1 MSTQSRQA
9 TAPRQS
15 EAERIFD
22 GLQQTRRP
30 SLSAEAFAALLD
42 DAGALHRFI
51 LDSAPELL
59 YLLDRDGR
67 IRFINRRVE
76 ALLGFQPQELI
87 GQHYEA
93 LVDESFHGLARHLFD
108 ERRTGKRA
116 GQPVALKLLSHLG
129 SDGRRAAHPRGLW
142 MELRAEGIYADP
154 NERTAENYL
163 GTCGAL
169 RDISKREG
177 PQPNTDSRAF
187 HDAVTGLPNRALFED
202 RLGVAITQSERSR
215 RKLAVMF
222 LDLNR
227 FKRVNDRL
235 GHSVGDRLL
244 RAVAQRV
251 RASLR
256 QGDTLSRFGGDE
268 FTLLVPGVRSRGAVE
283 RIAGKILDCFKAP
296 FVVDGRRLRVG
307 ASIGIAL
314 HPEAGERGDALI
326 DAADIA
332 MYHAKDQGGNGYRL
346 YSETMNRGVMRRLTT
361 ARELRKALSRREFVV
376 YYQPQVSLA
385 TGKVCGVEA
394 LVRWRH
400 PTRGLLMPDDFLLA
414 AEDAGLLGDIDAL
427 VQQQAFTEA
436 AHWRH
441 NGAGD
446 VRVSVNVSGLALEQD
461 DFADKLRARLGK
473 AGLEGSAVRLEI
485 DEYRLSQSRER
496 VMPKLQALNDLGV
509 RIAADRFGAGY
520 AALAYLQHSPVS
532 QLNVDASIV
541 HDIRADDPAQDGGH
555 GIIKAIA
562 AFAGAL
568 DVKLLAEGVSNRVQ
582 LRCLCAE
589 GYDEAQGVLFS
600 PPLPGSDL
608 ARVLEGNAF
617 AGLVRQARLPA
628 GA

>member
-1 MSTQSRQA
+1 MPIQSSQAAARRQL
-9 TAPRQS
+9 
-15 EAERIFD
+15 EAEPTLDVLNQRQC
-22 GLQQTRRP
+22 L
-30 SLSAEAFAALLD
+30 SLTAEAFAALLD
-42 DAGALHRFI
+42 DAGALHRFV
-51 LDSAPELL
+51 LDSSPELI

-76 ALLGFQPQELI
+76 TLLGFQQEALV

-93 LVDESFHGLARHLFD
+93 LVDESFHGLARHVFD
-108 ERRTGKRA
+108 ERRTGSRS
-116 GQPVALKLLSHLG
+116 GQPVALKLVSHLG
-129 SDGRRAAHPRGLW
+129 ADGRPAAHPRALW

-154 NERTAENYL
+154 NERTAENFL
-163 GTCGAL
+163 GTCGAI
-169 RDISKREG
+169 RKISERQG
-177 PQPNTDSRAF
+177 PESAIDSRAF
-187 HDAVTGLPNRALFED
+187 HDAVTGLPNRTLFDD
-202 RLGVAITQSERSR
+202 RLGLAITQAARSR

-222 LDLNR
+222 VDLNR

-251 RASLR
+251 RACLR

-268 FTLLVPGVRSRGAVE
+268 FTLLVPSVRSRGAVE
-283 RIAGKILDCFKAP
+283 RIAGKILDCFDAP
-296 FVVDGRRLRVG
+296 FVIDGRRLKVG

-314 HPEAGERGDALI
+314 YPEAGERGDALI

-332 MYHAKDQGGNGYRL
+332 MYHVKNQGGNGFRL

-376 YYQPQVSLA
+376 HYQPQVSLA
-385 TGKVCGVEA
+385 TGQVCGVEA

-400 PTRGLLMPDDFLLA
+400 PTRGLLKPDDFLLA
-414 AEDAGLLGDIDAL
+414 AEDAGLLGEIDAL

-441 NGAGD
+441 NGAQD

-461 DFADKLRARLGK
+461 DFADKLLARLRK
-473 AGLEGSAVRLEI
+473 AGLEASAVRLEI

-496 VMPKLQALNDLGV
+496 IMPKLQALHEVGV

-532 QLNVDASIV
+532 QLNVDASII
-541 HDIRADDPAQDGGH
+541 HDIRADGPGRGH
-555 GIIKAIA
+555 GIVKGIA

-568 DVKLLAEGVSNRVQ
+568 DVTLLAEGVSNRVQ
-582 LRCLCAE
+582 LRRLCAE
-589 GYDEAQGVLFS
+589 GYDQAQGVLFS
-600 PPLPGSDL
+600 PPLPGAEV
-608 ARVLEGNAF
+608 ARFLGGDAF
-617 AGLVRQARLPA
+617 AGA
-628 GA
+628 GSPSPRCLAGT

>member
-1 MSTQSRQA
+1 MPIQSSQAAARRQL
-9 TAPRQS
+9 
-15 EAERIFD
+15 EAEPTLDVLNQRQC
-22 GLQQTRRP
+22 L
-30 SLSAEAFAALLD
+30 SLTAEAFAALLD
-42 DAGALHRFI
+42 DAGALHRFV
-51 LDSAPELL
+51 LDSSPELI

-76 ALLGFQPQELI
+76 TLLGFQQEALV

-93 LVDESFHGLARHLFD
+93 LVDESFHGLARHVFD
-108 ERRTGKRA
+108 ERRTGSRS
-116 GQPVALKLLSHLG
+116 GQPVALKLVSHLG
-129 SDGRRAAHPRGLW
+129 ADGRPAAHPRALW

-154 NERTAENYL
+154 NERTAENFL
-163 GTCGAL
+163 GTCGAI
-169 RDISKREG
+169 RKISERQG
-177 PQPNTDSRAF
+177 PESAIDSRAF
-187 HDAVTGLPNRALFED
+187 HDAVTGLPNRTLFDD
-202 RLGVAITQSERSR
+202 RLGLAITQAARSR

-222 LDLNR
+222 VDLNR

-251 RASLR
+251 RACLR

-268 FTLLVPGVRSRGAVE
+268 FTLLVPSVRSRGAVE
-283 RIAGKILDCFKAP
+283 RIAGKILDCFDAP
-296 FVVDGRRLRVG
+296 FVIDGRRLKVG

-314 HPEAGERGDALI
+314 YPEAGERGDALI

-332 MYHAKDQGGNGYRL
+332 MYHVKNQGGNGFRL

-376 YYQPQVSLA
+376 HYQPQVSLA
-385 TGKVCGVEA
+385 TGQVCGVEA

-400 PTRGLLMPDDFLLA
+400 PTRGLLKPDDFLLA
-414 AEDAGLLGDIDAL
+414 AEDAGLLGEIDAL

-441 NGAGD
+441 NGAHD

-461 DFADKLRARLGK
+461 DFADKLLARLRK
-473 AGLEGSAVRLEI
+473 AGLEASAVRLEI

-496 VMPKLQALNDLGV
+496 IMPKLQALHEVGV

-532 QLNVDASIV
+532 QLNVDASII
-541 HDIRADDPAQDGGH
+541 HDIRADGLGRGH
-555 GIIKAIA
+555 GIVKAIA

-568 DVKLLAEGVSNRVQ
+568 DVTLLAEGVSNRVQ
-582 LRCLCAE
+582 LRRLCAE
-589 GYDEAQGVLFS
+589 GYDQAQGVLFS
-600 PPLPGSDL
+600 PPLPGAEV
-608 ARVLEGNAF
+608 ARFLGGDAF
-617 AGLVRQARLPA
+617 AGLVHQARLPA
-628 GA
+628 GT

>member
-1 MSTQSRQA
+1 MPIDSSQSAVSRMPNVERVLATLNQRQC
-9 TAPRQS
+9 
-15 EAERIFD
+15 
-22 GLQQTRRP
+22 L
-30 SLSAEAFAALLD
+30 SLSGAAFAALLD
-42 DAGALHRFI
+42 DAGALHRFV
-51 LDSAPELL
+51 LDSSPELI
-59 YLLDRDGR
+59 YLLDSDGR

-76 ALLGFQPQELI
+76 SLLGFRPQELV

-93 LVDESFHGLARHLFD
+93 LVDESCRSLARHVFD
-108 ERRTGKRA
+108 ERRTGSRA
-116 GQPVALKLLSHLG
+116 GQPVALKLVCRLG
-129 SDGRRAAHPRGLW
+129 ADGGHAAHPRGLW

-154 NERTAENYL
+154 NERTAANYL
-163 GTCGAL
+163 GTCGAI

-177 PQPNTDSRAF
+177 PEPGIDSRAF
-187 HDAVTGLPNRALFED
+187 HDAVTGLPNRTLFDD
-202 RLGVAITQSERSR
+202 RLGVAITQAERSR

-222 LDLNR
+222 VDLNR

-251 RASLR
+251 RSCLR

-268 FTLLVPGVRSRGAVE
+268 FTLLVPSVRSRGTVE
-283 RIAGKILDCFKAP
+283 RIAGKILDCFETP
-296 FVVDGRRLRVG
+296 FVIDGRRLRVG

-314 HPEAGERGDALI
+314 YPEAGERGETLI
-326 DAADIA
+326 EAADIA
-332 MYHAKDQGGNGYRL
+332 MYHAKDQGGNGYQL

-385 TGKVCGVEA
+385 TGTVCGVEA

-400 PTRGLLMPDDFLLA
+400 PTRGLLKPDDFLLA
-414 AEDAGLLGDIDAL
+414 AEDAGLLGEIDAL

-441 NGAGD
+441 NGAGN
-446 VRVSVNVSGLALEQD
+446 VQISVNVSGLALEQD
-461 DFADKLRARLGK
+461 DFVDKLLARLRK
-473 AGLEGSAVRLEI
+473 AGLEATAVRLEI

-496 VMPKLQALNDLGV
+496 LMPKLQALRDLGV

-532 QLNVDASIV
+532 QLNVDASII
-541 HDIRADDPAQDGGH
+541 HDIRADDPDHGH
-555 GIIKAIA
+555 GIVKAIA

-568 DVKLLAEGVSNRVQ
+568 DLTLLAEGVSNRGQ
-582 LRCLCAE
+582 LRRLCAE
-589 GYDEAQGVLFS
+589 GYDQAQGVLFS
-600 PPLPGSDL
+600 PPLPGADVV
-608 ARVLEGNAF
+608 RVLNDNAL

-628 GA
+628 GT